1 MNERYELAIER
12 IRSIVHE
19 DTVASL
25 YRDYFQKVAGFILEI
40 DVIKNLKGVKNIDK
54 VQGEYVISIE
64 DDSYVKSLFKCISK
78 FDNITKFSV
87 LCRCCIRYLFCC
99 NKCI

>member
-19 DTVASL
+19 DTVAPL

-40 DVIKNLKGVKNIDK
+40 DAIKNRLEKKPNAECTLEELRNENKN
-54 VQGEYVISIE
+54 
-64 DDSYVKSLFKCISK
+64 
-78 FDNITKFSV
+78 
-87 LCRCCIRYLFCC
+87 
-99 NKCI
+99 